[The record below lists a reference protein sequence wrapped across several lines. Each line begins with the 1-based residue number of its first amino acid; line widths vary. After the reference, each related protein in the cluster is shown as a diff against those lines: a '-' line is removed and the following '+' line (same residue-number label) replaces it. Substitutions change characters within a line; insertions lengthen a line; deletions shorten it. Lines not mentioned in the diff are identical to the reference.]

1 MGNKFIAGCLGVLM
15 VASLGGCAS
24 SPGSISASY
33 VSPLQYQSYDCDQ
46 IAQEMRRITRKVQ
59 EVTGVQSSKASGDA
73 VAVTASLLF
82 WPALFFLAAG
92 EDKSPEL
99 ARLKGEAEALEQAA
113 VQKKCTALLDQIEQE
128 RKAAEKKKAETTEQ
142 PIEQ

>member
-59 EVTGVQSSKASGDA
+59 EVTGIQSSKASGDA

-92 EDKSPEL
+92 EDKSAEL

-128 RKAAEKKKAETTEQ
+128 RKAAEKKKAETTE
-142 PIEQ
+142 

>member
-1 MGNKFIAGCLGVLM
+1 MGNRFIAGCLALVM

-24 SPGSISASY
+24 SPKSITASY

-46 IAQEMRRITRKVQ
+46 ITQEMYRITRRVQ

-82 WPALFFLAAG
+82 WPAVFFLAAG
-92 EDKSPEL
+92 EDKSAEL

-128 RKAAEKKKAETTEQ
+128 RKAAERTAAETTE
-142 PIEQ
+142 

>member
-33 VSPLQYQSYDCDQ
+33 VSPLQYQSYDCEQ
-46 IAQEMRRITRKVQ
+46 IAQEMHRTTHKVQ
-59 EVTGVQSSKASGDA
+59 EVTGVQSEKAAGDA
-73 VAVTASLLF
+73 LVVGVSLIVF
-82 WPALFFLAAG
+82 WPALLLLAQG
-92 EDKSPEL
+92 EDKSAEL

-113 VQKKCTALLDQIEQE
+113 VQKKCTVLLDQIEQE
-128 RKAAEKKKAETTEQ
+128 RKAAKKKEAETTE
-142 PIEQ
+142 

>member
-1 MGNKFIAGCLGVLM
+1 MGNKFIRGCLLVVM

-24 SPGSISASY
+24 SPKSISASY

-46 IAQEMRRITRKVQ
+46 IAQEMHRITRKVQ

-92 EDKSPEL
+92 EDKSAEL

-113 VQKKCTALLDQIEQE
+113 VQKKCTALLDQIERE
-128 RKAAEKKKAETTEQ
+128 RKAAEKKAAETTE
-142 PIEQ
+142 

>member
-1 MGNKFIAGCLGVLM
+1 MGNKFIAGCLALAM

-24 SPGSISASY
+24 SPESITASY

-46 IAQEMRRITRKVQ
+46 ITQEMYRITRRVQ

-82 WPALFFLAAG
+82 WPALLFLAAG
-92 EDKSPEL
+92 EDKSAEL

-128 RKAAEKKKAETTEQ
+128 RKAMEKTAAETTE
-142 PIEQ
+142 